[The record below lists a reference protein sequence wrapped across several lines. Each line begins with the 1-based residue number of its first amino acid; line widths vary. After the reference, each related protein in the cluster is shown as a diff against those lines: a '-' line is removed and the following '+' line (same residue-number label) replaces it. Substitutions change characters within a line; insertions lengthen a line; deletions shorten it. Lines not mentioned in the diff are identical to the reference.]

1 MTDYQIPEEWADKLE
16 IIEVADTRSDA
27 EILAALNEY
36 VPVTSEKNIWA
47 FWHDGLMK
55 MPSWCQRNAIDWVRI
70 CGPSGWTIRVLDNDP
85 ESPNYALRYL
95 SEANLPECLIKRTMD
110 GPYVG
115 QHSADFTRGAAIL
128 EHGGAW
134 MDVGSIMIRHI
145 ETMCWNAICDPESP
159 YKVAT
164 VWKDGQWIFNYFVAA
179 QKGDP
184 FIRRWHELFM
194 HLWKGRNNHHGITMN
209 PLFMY
214 IIVMMTK
221 QQEEQ
226 KVKAQK
232 EQEEKEKLEK
242 EKDEEAQQQTRDDN
256 GQEAQQD
263 IAAAAQQNTQSDGQM
278 QEKQPEE
285 TKHQEQS
292 KSELQATGD
301 LAFLDWKVGLRE
313 LMDYASQIAAWHR
326 VASLEDVGDGFSGV
340 DYWTNNML
348 LLDFFETCKPMRFL
362 GHRGEGPAR
371 TSALM
376 SMQRR
381 GEDAAGGDEAATAI
395 SEDKKRK
402 TDDDHGED
410 EKKRKIEEP
419 VNDQESVAVNGDAQQ
434 DKVVQADKPRTPQ
447 DDRAETEKAVWETL
461 ATGSFC
467 KISHSKG
474 LTHSKQLGVLLDE
487 QEQSNSGKNQ
497 AAGTFWDLLRYG
509 TVHFRQKR
517 ASPEVRAAPRPTKTL
532 SKGLLEP

>member
-1 MTDYQIPEEWADKLE
+1 MTDYEIPEEWADKLE
-16 IIEVADTRSDA
+16 HVEVADTRSDE
-27 EILAALNEY
+27 EILAALNQH

-85 ESPNYALRYL
+85 ESPNYALRHL
-95 SEANLPECLIKRTMD
+95 SAGNLPECFVARTMD

-194 HLWKGRNNHHGITMN
+194 HLWKGRTNADGITMN

-226 KVKAQK
+226 KEKARK
-232 EQEEKEKLEK
+232 EQEEKARLEK
-242 EKDEEAQQQTRDDN
+242 EGVETSEQPAQQQN
-256 GQEAQQD
+256 GQDEVVQQEETQP
-263 IAAAAQQNTQSDGQM
+263 AAQQKGESAESQDQ
-278 QEKQPEE
+278 QKP
-285 TKHQEQS
+285 
-292 KSELQATGD
+292 SELQATGD

-313 LMDYASQIAAWHR
+313 LMDYGSQIAAWHR

-348 LLDFFETCKPMRFL
+348 LLELFETCKPMLYL
-362 GHRGEGPAR
+362 GFRGDGPAR
-371 TSALM
+371 TLAMM
-376 SMQRR
+376 SMQRQADD
-381 GEDAAGGDEAATAI
+381 GAAGDEAAETTN
-395 SEDKKRK
+395 EDKKRK
-402 TDDDHGED
+402 TDESHGEE
-410 EKKRKIEEP
+410 EKKRKVEEDA
-419 VNDQESVAVNGDAQQ
+419 NGEDSVPVNGDAQQ
-434 DKVVQADKPRTPQ
+434 DEAADQVKPRTPQ
-447 DDRAETEKAVWETL
+447 DDRDETEKAVWETL

-487 QEQSNSGKNQ
+487 QEQNSAGQDQ
-497 AAGTFWDLLRYG
+497 APGTFWDLLRYG

-517 ASPEVRAAPRPTKTL
+517 ASPVVRAAPRPTETL
-532 SKGLLEP
+532 AKALLEA